1 MTSHLLHLVG
11 KRVGSTCRKVI
22 GQYIYICD
30 CQFKIKCD
38 LEAIVIVRITIFSV
52 FLITKQMQM
61 NHSDLFDRLWKEY
74 TSKNP
79 STGKV
84 YDLFRAEGETVI
96 NDHIAFRTFRSPA
109 IGVEKLA
116 TVFLKNG
123 YEFRGDY
130 HFETKKLYAR
140 HFEHKTDMEAPRV
153 FISELLVDEFSPFL
167 RETVRTWIASIPEP
181 MYGSDDLIYAGNM
194 SGTPSFA
201 IYEKLRE
208 ESEYAAWL
216 YVNGFCANHFT
227 VSVNRLKKFDSVE
240 KVNAF
245 LKSQGFLLN
254 DAGGEIQGTPA
265 ELLEQSSIRAGMVSF
280 KFTEGEFEIPGCYY
294 EFAKRYPDA
303 DGKLYSGFIARSADK
318 IFESTNF
325 YKK

>member
-1 MTSHLLHLVG
+1 
-11 KRVGSTCRKVI
+11 
-22 GQYIYICD
+22 
-30 CQFKIKCD
+30 
-38 LEAIVIVRITIFSV
+38 
-52 FLITKQMQM
+52 M

-167 RETVRTWIASIPEP
+167 RKTVRTWIASNPEP
-181 MYGSDDLIYAGNM
+181 MYGSDDLIYVYMLCSGSLIGMLLDPSKKVSVDKEGDRLPPEKERNLTK
-194 SGTPSFA
+194 SGTRFIPSPNMNPS
-201 IYEKLRE
+201 R
-208 ESEYAAWL
+208 
-216 YVNGFCANHFT
+216 
-227 VSVNRLKKFDSVE
+227 
-240 KVNAF
+240 
-245 LKSQGFLLN
+245 
-254 DAGGEIQGTPA
+254 
-265 ELLEQSSIRAGMVSF
+265 
-280 KFTEGEFEIPGCYY
+280 
-294 EFAKRYPDA
+294 
-303 DGKLYSGFIARSADK
+303 FIG
-318 IFESTNF
+318 
-325 YKK
+325 